1 MPRLLETERL
11 KTAGRIVLL
20 AADTASTAALI
31 AELDAGGF
39 DLCHAAT
46 PAEFCDWLDCRQYE
60 AAVVDW
66 RDAGVWPADF
76 AARLGTPDRTTQFV
90 WRGAPPELNPALMG
104 LAFARLEANCSA
116 SELQG
121 VLDRAVAHCWLIEEN
136 RRLKRRFAQYHTRAI
151 VGHGPLLE
159 TLRQQLSEAAAHDL
173 PVLFQGE
180 HGTGK
185 DLSASVLHEASER
198 AYRPLI
204 KVHCG
209 LLTSESLERELFGC
223 QPGVCDESPAGQSGR
238 LESADGGTLLLK
250 DIAEIPFQ
258 TQARLLRAF
267 ETGQFEKQGARET
280 TPFNV
285 RLLATSSV
293 PLAPLVAKGH
303 FRQDLQR
310 FLSQTAIQ
318 TPPLRVHPE
327 DLSQLAEHFLYR
339 LSVREGRPV
348 RRLPLDALQLFRDN
362 PWPGNVRQLENL
374 IDRACALDSGSRLT
388 AEMIRPW
395 LLAPESVLGGFS
407 AGLSLKDLERKLIE
421 STFARLGGNRER
433 TAAELQIGI
442 RTLSGKLREYG
453 YPPRGGPGS
462 NLKRLEIQQRAA

>member
-1 MPRLLETERL
+1 
-11 KTAGRIVLL
+11 
-20 AADTASTAALI
+20 
-31 AELDAGGF
+31 
-39 DLCHAAT
+39 
-46 PAEFCDWLDCRQYE
+46 
-60 AAVVDW
+60 
-66 RDAGVWPADF
+66 
-76 AARLGTPDRTTQFV
+76 
-90 WRGAPPELNPALMG
+90 
-104 LAFARLEANCSA
+104 
-116 SELQG
+116 
-121 VLDRAVAHCWLIEEN
+121 
-136 RRLKRRFAQYHTRAI
+136 
-151 VGHGPLLE
+151 
-159 TLRQQLSEAAAHDL
+159 
-173 PVLFQGE
+173 
-180 HGTGK
+180 
-185 DLSASVLHEASER
+185 
-198 AYRPLI
+198 
-204 KVHCG
+204 
-209 LLTSESLERELFGC
+209 
-223 QPGVCDESPAGQSGR
+223 
-238 LESADGGTLLLK
+238 
-250 DIAEIPFQ
+250 
-258 TQARLLRAF
+258 
-267 ETGQFEKQGARET
+267 
-280 TPFNV
+280 
-285 RLLATSSV
+285 V